1 MMMIIMVWILQE
13 LVGVYVDQNVLKSKA
28 IVLELGAVVK
38 RELVWFPNPLVAG
51 CGLGERRSFF
61 SQSGLKI

>member
-1 MMMIIMVWILQE
+1 M
-13 LVGVYVDQNVLKSKA
+13 LVGVYVDHNVSKSKA

-51 CGLGERRSFF
+51 SGLWERRGTTRFF
-61 SQSGLKI
+61 IFDSHI

>member
-1 MMMIIMVWILQE
+1 MVWILQV
-13 LVGVYVDQNVLKSKA
+13 LVGVYVDHNVSKSKA

-51 CGLGERRSFF
+51 CGLGERTSFF
-61 SQSGLKI
+61 SQTGLKT

>member
-1 MMMIIMVWILQE
+1 MMMIIMVWILQV

-38 RELVWFPNPLVAG
+38 REFVWFPTHWLLDVG
-51 CGLGERRSFF
+51 
-61 SQSGLKI
+61 